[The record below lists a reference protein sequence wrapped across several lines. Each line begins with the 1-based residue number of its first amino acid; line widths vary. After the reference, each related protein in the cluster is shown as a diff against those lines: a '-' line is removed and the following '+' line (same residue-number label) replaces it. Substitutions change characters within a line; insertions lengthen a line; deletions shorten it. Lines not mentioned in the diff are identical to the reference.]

1 MGLVTDYNE
10 VKEVYQEAAE
20 LGIALPVFC
29 AEDRETLE
37 AILASANEFGKKI
50 GVDNLPVIPAWTN
63 RYPSRGQMTLVSKCG
78 NPVLGNEL
86 MFSDLKVFAGE
97 NSPYKNLRILPH
109 LDHAFPWLDM
119 DILDGFADKFASVM
133 CDASEKP
140 FEENIK
146 LTAEYAE
153 RVKGKVVVEGAVD
166 EVFEAGSVESKN
178 EHTTVTQAK
187 RFLNE
192 TGVDIIVP
200 NVGTEH
206 RATADQVKY
215 NSERSRELSAELG
228 KIMCL
233 HGTSSVKPEDLP
245 KLPKD
250 GFVKINVYTTIAV
263 HGGQAMAR
271 KTLNNLGNIFSV
283 DQLEELISQGYLGK
297 NVLDANFAENTSP
310 IKPKLADVT
319 NPPRR
324 DAWFDGVKNR
334 CMDFYEVFNYA
345 NFAK

>member
-1 MGLVTDYNE
+1 MPLVTNYNQ

-20 LGIALPVFC
+20 SEIALPVFC

-37 AILASANEFGKKI
+37 AILASAYEFGKKI
-50 GVDNLPVIPAWTN
+50 GIDNLPVIPAWTS
-63 RYPSRGQMTLVSKCG
+63 RYPARGQMTLVSKCG
-78 NPVLGNEL
+78 NAVLGNEL
-86 MFSDLKVFAGE
+86 MFSDLEVYAGE

-119 DILDGFADKFASVM
+119 DILDNFADKFASVM

-146 LTAEYAE
+146 LTAEYTE

-166 EVFEAGSVESKN
+166 EVFEAGSDEAKN
-178 EHTTVTQAK
+178 EHTTVEQAEK
-187 RFLNE
+187 FLNE

-215 NSERSRELSAELG
+215 NSERSKELSAKLG
-228 KIMCL
+228 KILCL

-245 KLPKD
+245 KLPLD

-263 HGGQAMAR
+263 HGGQAMMR
-271 KTLNNLGNIFSV
+271 KMLNNLGNIFSEE
-283 DQLEELISQGYLGK
+283 QLRELIEQGFLSEK
-297 NVLDANFAENTSP
+297 VLDVNFAENISP
-310 IKPKLADVT
+310 IKPKLAYLT

-324 DAWFDGVKNR
+324 DAWFDGDKNR
-334 CMDFYEVFNYA
+334 CMDFYEVFNYE
-345 NFAK
+345 NFAE